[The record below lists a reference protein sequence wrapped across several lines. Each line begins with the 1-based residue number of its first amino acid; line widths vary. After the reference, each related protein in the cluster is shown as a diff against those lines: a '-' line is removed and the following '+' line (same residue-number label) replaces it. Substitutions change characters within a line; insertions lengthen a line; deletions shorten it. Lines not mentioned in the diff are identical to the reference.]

1 MSDSP
6 SAPVQSLSQRLQF
19 LAAAEPSPFPV
30 VSLYLNLA
38 AGQNGRENYD
48 AFVRKSFAD
57 RVKGLPAESPERES
71 FEQDHEL
78 IRRYLD
84 NEISRQSQA
93 LAIFACAGAG
103 LFEALQL
110 DAAIDQHWLF
120 VGSVPHLYPLARV
133 IDTHPRYAAVL
144 LDTNRA
150 QIFVFGLGATERTEQ
165 VVNPKT
171 RRTSKGGWSQ
181 ARYQRRAD
189 NFHLHHIKEVI
200 DTLERLV
207 REDDLQ
213 HVVVAGEEVALSIL
227 RDQLPKPLAARLVD
241 MTTWDRTAGEAEI
254 LAASLEALRE
264 KDAETDA
271 EKVDELLGAW
281 RSGGLGVAGPEST
294 MSALQLGQ
302 VDELI
307 IAATPDTLKPMQKL
321 PDDAAPGT
329 VAAETS
335 APHGAADES
344 RLKLSDE
351 LVTRAQQTG
360 ARIRFIEDASLLAGI
375 GGVGALL
382 RFRI

>member
-1 MSDSP
+1 MADTP
-6 SAPVQSLSQRLQF
+6 SAPVQTLSQRLQV
-19 LAAAEPSPFPV
+19 LAATEPSPFPV

-38 AGQNGRENYD
+38 PGQNGRENFD
-48 AFVRKSFAD
+48 SFVRKAFAD
-57 RVKGLPAESPERES
+57 RAKGLPADSPERES
-71 FEQDHEL
+71 FEKDHER
-78 IRRYLD
+78 IRAYLD
-84 NEISRQSQA
+84 NENNRSSQGV
-93 LAIFACAGAG
+93 AIFACAGAD
-103 LFEALQL
+103 LFEAVQL
-110 DAAIDQHWLF
+110 DAPIEQHWLF
-120 VGSVPHLYPLARV
+120 IGSVPHLYPLARV
-133 IDTHPRYAAVL
+133 IENYPRYAALL

-150 QIFVFGLGATERTEQ
+150 QIFVFGLGTTERTET

-189 NFHLHHIKEVI
+189 NVHVNHIKEVI

-207 REDDLQ
+207 RDEDLQ
-213 HVVVAGEEVALSIL
+213 HVVVAGEEVALNIL
-227 RDQLPKPLAARLVD
+227 RDQLPKPLAEKLID
-241 MTTWDRTAGEAEI
+241 MTTWDRTAGEADI
-254 LAASLEALRE
+254 LASSLEALRE

-271 EKVDELLGAW
+271 EKVDELIGAW

-294 MSALQLGQ
+294 LSALQLGQ

-307 IAATPDTLKPMQKL
+307 ITAIPGTLKAVQKL
-321 PDDAAPGT
+321 PEDAAPGE
-329 VAAETS
+329 VVAETS
-335 APHGAADES
+335 APQGAADEA

-360 ARIRFIEDASLLAGI
+360 ARIRFIEDANLLADV